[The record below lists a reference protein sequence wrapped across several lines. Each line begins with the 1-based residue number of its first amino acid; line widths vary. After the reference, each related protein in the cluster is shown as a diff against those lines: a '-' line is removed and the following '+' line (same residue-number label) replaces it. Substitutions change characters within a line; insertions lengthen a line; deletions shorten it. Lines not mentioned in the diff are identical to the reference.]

1 MSQGDGM
8 VELCG
13 DVTNRIPLWV
23 SAFKAERYVIASVKL
38 VITCPGCG
46 FDKLPG
52 MSSIRPFKIWRKK
65 GPT

>member
-1 MSQGDGM
+1 M

-52 MSSIRPFKIWRKK
+52 MSSIHPFKI
-65 GPT
+65 